1 MISPP
6 LLPQPCPDGL
16 AKGDDS
22 GTGVD
27 KTGEAEGLGIGFDSD
42 SGAGVASDTGEAV
55 ADDTGMGAGEGSGVV
70 VVIWTGFSAGV
81 ALETGTATGTWM
93 GVAAGVGVTG
103 EGVPLAWGRLTL

>member
-1 MISPP
+1 
-6 LLPQPCPDGL
+6 
-16 AKGDDS
+16 
-22 GTGVD
+22 
-27 KTGEAEGLGIGFDSD
+27 
-42 SGAGVASDTGEAV
+42 
-55 ADDTGMGAGEGSGVV
+55 MGAGEGSGVV